1 MAALMRLRVVPAQG
15 EPYEIPVTPK
25 VIVAAERQFAKPMTQ
40 LFGQD
45 ASYEALCWAAWKG
58 SHVAGRVVK
67 PFDEWLDDIDSI
79 EAGDEP
85 RVPLETA

>member
-1 MAALMRLRVVPAQG
+1 
-15 EPYEIPVTPK
+15 
-25 VIVAAERQFAKPMTQ
+25 MTQ

-58 SHVAGRVVK
+58 SHVAGLVVK

-85 RVPLETA
+85 RVPLEKA

>member
-1 MAALMRLRVVPAQG
+1 MRSQLPPRSSSQPSVSSP
-15 EPYEIPVTPK
+15 
-25 VIVAAERQFAKPMTQ
+25 KPMTQ

-58 SHVAGRVVK
+58 SHVSGLVVK

>member
-1 MAALMRLRVVPAQG
+1 MAALMRLRVVPAKG
-15 EPYEIPVTPK
+15 EPYEVPVTPK

-45 ASYEALCWAAWKG
+45 ASYEALCWADWKG
-58 SHVAGRVVK
+58 SHVSGHVVK

-85 RVPLETA
+85 RVPLEKA